1 VTLGGVSDS
10 ESKSRHLGMN
20 NPGKKQFVQQ
30 IFSDISPQ
38 YDRLNRLMSLSLDQR
53 WRRRVARDLV
63 QAQLVI
69 DLCAGTGDMSLALLE
84 NPQFRGEIMLVDF
97 NQDMLNLARKKIE
110 QRGFGQRVSYQ
121 TSDVEKLPFP
131 DNAFDGAVQGF
142 ALRNLEN
149 LDRFFSETLRILK
162 PGKSAA
168 FLEIAHPENKAFQ
181 KLFYF
186 YFYSL
191 LPKVTT
197 LVTGNGQ
204 AYRWLPQSLKEFP
217 PQGEVVE
224 QMRKAGFKNTGYQ
237 NWTGGMVACY
247 RGVK

>member
-1 VTLGGVSDS
+1 MSNTT
-10 ESKSRHLGMN
+10 
-20 NPGKKQFVQQ
+20 KKQFVRQ

-63 QAQLVI
+63 PAQVVI

-84 NPQFRGEIMLVDF
+84 NPQFRGKIMLVDF
-97 NQDMLNLARKKIE
+97 NQDMLNLARKKIG
-110 QRGFGQRVSYQ
+110 QRGFSRRASYLV
-121 TSDVEKLPFP
+121 TDVENLPFEN
-131 DNAFDGAVQGF
+131 DAFDGAMQGF

-149 LDRFFSETLRILK
+149 LDRFFTETLRILK

-168 FLEIAHPENKAFQ
+168 FLEIAHPENKLFQ

-186 YFYSL
+186 YFYNL
-191 LPKVTT
+191 LPRVTT
-197 LVTGNGQ
+197 LATGNGQ

-217 PQGEVVE
+217 HQSKVVE
-224 QMRKAGFKNTGYQ
+224 NMRKAGFRNAFYE
-237 NWTGGMVACY
+237 NWAAGMVACY